1 MSLGKGELAAW
12 TMEDKEQVA
21 PCAVE
26 LRHAFRR
33 LVKHLVLP
41 GKDFAGYVEDEPPPR
56 AKPGTTEDGN
66 LEYPEQTLTAEEM
79 ESGVKVQD
87 ISEGLED
94 SIRKARVVVE
104 ETKAPEVTEE
114 EELADPMVVGSEETY
129 LKEFD
134 ADVARSKT
142 PP

>member
-1 MSLGKGELAAW
+1 M
-12 TMEDKEQVA
+12 
-21 PCAVE
+21 
-26 LRHAFRR
+26 
-33 LVKHLVLP
+33 
-41 GKDFAGYVEDEPPPR
+41 
-56 AKPGTTEDGN
+56 KPGTTEDGG
-66 LEYPEQTLTAEEM
+66 LEYPEQALTAEEI

-114 EELADPMVVGSEETY
+114 EELADPMVVESEETY

-134 ADVARSKT
+134 ADGSLSAGLSQNFRRTSLT
-142 PP
+142 PQGDTS